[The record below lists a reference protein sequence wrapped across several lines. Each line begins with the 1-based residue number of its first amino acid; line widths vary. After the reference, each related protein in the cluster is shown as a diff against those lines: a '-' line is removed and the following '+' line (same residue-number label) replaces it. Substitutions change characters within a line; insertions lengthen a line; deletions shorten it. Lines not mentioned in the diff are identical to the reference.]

1 MTFGEFRFP
10 KIKNI
15 EAQFIDRTTVPNMV
29 DIGYDTIYYDVNKME
44 YKSREQYDREKIL
57 EEKLKAK
64 DLELQ
69 EKVKEKE
76 NSLKSLISYF
86 YKSRT

>member
-1 MTFGEFRFP
+1 MS
-10 KIKNI
+10 
-15 EAQFIDRTTVPNMV
+15 
-29 DIGYDTIYYDVNKME
+29 YDTIYYDANTMT
-44 YKSREQYDREKIL
+44 YKSREQYEREKIL

-69 EKVKEKE
+69 ENVKEKE